1 MNSDG
6 KNFITKWGPIAISSG
21 AFSGYLPKMPG
32 TWGSLVAVGI
42 LFFIPAL
49 PFWAYLLLCLGV
61 TLIGVWSCGK
71 ARQMYK
77 MVDSPKIVID
87 EIAGIMVTMIG
98 IPLTGYW
105 LFWGF
110 ILFRIFDITKPPP
123 AKYFDSKVHNSW
135 GVMLDDIIAGIYSNI
150 ILQLMLRTTI

>member
-1 MNSDG
+1 
-6 KNFITKWGPIAISSG
+6 
-21 AFSGYLPKMPG
+21 
-32 TWGSLVAVGI
+32 
-42 LFFIPAL
+42 
-49 PFWAYLLLCLGV
+49 
-61 TLIGVWSCGK
+61 
-71 ARQMYK
+71 MYK